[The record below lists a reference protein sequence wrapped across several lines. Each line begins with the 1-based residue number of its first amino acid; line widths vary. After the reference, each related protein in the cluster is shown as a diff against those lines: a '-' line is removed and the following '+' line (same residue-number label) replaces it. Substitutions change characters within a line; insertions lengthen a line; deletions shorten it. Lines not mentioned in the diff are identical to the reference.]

1 MTRGHSQLSRRSVM
15 KASLG
20 AATASLLGGTIPR
33 ARGFESPNARPRIGV
48 IGCGVRWDKRVFV
61 ADGPYRKAQQK
72 LSINAIPFIFQTK
85 KFRRAA
91 FGYWGHMW
99 ELYAFWGFLPVFII
113 YYQAEHQ
120 VYINT
125 SLWSFFA
132 IAIGAISCAFG
143 GVLTQ
148 KISSKK
154 VAYYALV
161 ISGMC
166 CLVSAFSIEF
176 PPVIFGF
183 FLLIWGAAVVADSP
197 QFSTLVAQNAPPE
210 YRGTALT
217 LVNCIG
223 FAITVVSIQLLN
235 YWVIHFDMDYLFLV
249 LSLGPIFGILSLYRS
264 KL

>member
-1 MTRGHSQLSRRSVM
+1 
-15 KASLG
+15 
-20 AATASLLGGTIPR
+20 
-33 ARGFESPNARPRIGV
+33 
-48 IGCGVRWDKRVFV
+48 
-61 ADGPYRKAQQK
+61 
-72 LSINAIPFIFQTK
+72 
-85 KFRRAA
+85 
-91 FGYWGHMW
+91 MW
-99 ELYAFWGFLPVFII
+99 ELYAFWGFLPVFIN

-125 SLWSFFA
+125 SFLSFFA
-132 IAIGAISCAFG
+132 IAIGAISCAYG

-154 VAYYALV
+154 VAFYALV
-161 ISGMC
+161 ISGIC
-166 CLVSAFSIEF
+166 CLVSVFSIEF
-176 PPVIFGF
+176 PPVIFGV

-235 YWVIHFDMDYLFLV
+235 YWVIHFDIDYLFLV